1 MKRVAKRI
9 ERASDTVGVLNV
21 KLMFLK
27 DELEEKFNALS
38 TGATVGDDGEK
49 LIVAID
55 AIEEACKYLG
65 LATRLLNKAQK
76 ST

>member
-1 MKRVAKRI
+1 MKRVTKRI
-9 ERASDTVGVLNV
+9 ERASDTVGVVNL

-38 TGATVGDDGEK
+38 TGATVGEDGEK

-55 AIEEACKYLG
+55 AIEEACKYLC